1 MGCSNEVSVVQNDG
15 TIKSLEQQ
23 VSLLVGKRVQ
33 VSHKF
38 VDGDLVLVL
47 KNLDI
52 EMNGE
57 LYLMDEEDNED
68 AVVVS
73 SMGKQTDTDPM
84 LDNAWTPY
92 TYKQLQQMFADVC
105 IELHK
110 QAPYFNVITED
121 RKKDILHLME
131 ERRKSHPEEV
141 DDE

>member
-1 MGCSNEVSVVQNDG
+1 MGCSNEVCVVQNDG

-57 LYLMDEEDNED
+57 LYLMDEDEE
-68 AVVVS
+68 
-73 SMGKQTDTDPM
+73 KQ
-84 LDNAWTPY
+84 
-92 TYKQLQQMFADVC
+92 
-105 IELHK
+105 
-110 QAPYFNVITED
+110 
-121 RKKDILHLME
+121 
-131 ERRKSHPEEV
+131 
-141 DDE
+141 DE